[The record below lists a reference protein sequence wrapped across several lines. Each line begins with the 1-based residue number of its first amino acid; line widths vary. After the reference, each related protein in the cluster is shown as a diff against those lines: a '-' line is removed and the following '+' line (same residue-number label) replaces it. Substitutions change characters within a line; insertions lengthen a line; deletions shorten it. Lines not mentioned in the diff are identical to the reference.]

1 MNVSVNVAGV
11 ILAAGSA
18 KRFGSDKRQ
27 ALLPTGVSLLE
38 TVLRTQTQVLPRVL
52 VVSGPGD
59 RFVADL
65 CVVHG
70 AQHVVCDEAHMGMG
84 RSLAAGIAA
93 VQAHD
98 QAGTPCAAVLVGLA
112 DMPWVRPDTLHALL
126 QAFAQTG
133 QAVLPLHQGRMG
145 QPRILPRQV
154 WPALLTLRGD
164 EGARQALDWSQAHR
178 LPVDDAG
185 VLMDA
190 DTPDDL
196 VRYTV
201 PQPSP

>member
-70 AQHVVCDEAHMGMG
+70 AQHVVCDEAHLGMG

-98 QAGTPCAAVLVGLA
+98 QAGAPCAAVLVGLA

-133 QAVLPLHQGRMG
+133 QAVLPLHQGR
-145 QPRILPRQV
+145 
-154 WPALLTLRGD
+154 D